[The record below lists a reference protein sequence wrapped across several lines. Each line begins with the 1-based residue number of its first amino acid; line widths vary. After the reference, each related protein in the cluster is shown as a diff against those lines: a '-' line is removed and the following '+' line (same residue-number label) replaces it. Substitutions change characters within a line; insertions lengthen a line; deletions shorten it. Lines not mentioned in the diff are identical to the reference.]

1 MLSELSIKNF
11 AIIDDLS
18 IRLADGLT
26 IFSGETGA
34 GKSIIINA
42 VNLVLGSR
50 ATAKMIRTGAES
62 AELSALFYLPG
73 NSPARSIIADQ
84 GYGTGGG
91 NGADSPDELII
102 RRIIS
107 ANNRHKV
114 YINDRPATMQLLAS
128 VTENLA
134 AISGQHE
141 HQRLLK
147 EARHLLFLDQFAG
160 LAGLRNAVYE
170 AYHET
175 LPLLRKL
182 EALQNDRE
190 KQDEH
195 LELLKFQK
203 QEIEDA
209 GIAPDEDEK
218 LKAEQAR
225 LKNAE
230 FLYQSLA
237 GAIEALYSGD
247 GAVSERLSEVD
258 KAIGKAAGIDEELS
272 PASETLTDITVRVED
287 VAEQLRGH
295 LDSLSFDERR
305 LEEIQARL
313 DQLTRLKRKYG
324 SSLADVLAYHEKIES
339 ELEGL
344 ENIET
349 AITDAENA
357 LDESRNRLAEKCREL
372 SEKRRA
378 AADALAKQMEAEL
391 ASLKMENTRFSV
403 LVEPI
408 PAGRE
413 SADCLTLAD
422 CAITETGT
430 ERARFMIAPNPGEAL
445 RPLSA
450 IASGG
455 ELSRVI
461 LALKAIMTDSDTAGT
476 LIFDE
481 VDAGIGGEVA
491 EMVGKKLAELA
502 GLHQVICIT
511 HLAQIAKFG
520 RHHYKITKEIE
531 DERTRTLIQPLSE
544 EARIEET
551 ARMISGAD
559 ITPTTRQHAREML
572 LSNSGNSE
580 DRSQESED

>member
-11 AIIDDLS
+11 AIIDDLT
-18 IRLADGLT
+18 IRIDDGLT

-62 AELSALFYLPG
+62 AELSALFYLPE
-73 NSPARSIIADQ
+73 NSPARAILAGQ
-84 GYGTGGG
+84 GYG
-91 NGADSPDELII
+91 ADGEAGDELII

-147 EARHLLFLDQFAG
+147 ETQHLLFLDQFAG
-160 LAGLRNAVYE
+160 LTGLRNAVYE

-175 LPLLRKL
+175 LPLFQKL
-182 EALQNDRE
+182 EKLKKDRE

-209 GIAPDEDEK
+209 GIAPDEEET
-218 LKAEQAR
+218 LKAEQVR

-237 GAIEALYSGD
+237 GAIETLYSGD
-247 GAVSERLSEVD
+247 GAVSERISEVG
-258 KAIGKAAGIDEELS
+258 KAIGKAAGIDDELS
-272 PASETLTDITVRVED
+272 PAAETLTDITVRVED

-295 LDSLSFDERR
+295 LDALSFDERR

-324 SSLADVLAYHEKIES
+324 NSLADVLAYHEKIES

-344 ENIET
+344 ENIEAAIADT
-349 AITDAENA
+349 AKA
-357 LDESRNRLAEKCREL
+357 LEKSREQLAEKCREL
-372 SEKRRA
+372 SEKRRE
-378 AADALAKQMEAEL
+378 AADTLARQMETEL

-403 LVEPI
+403 LIEAI
-408 PAGRE
+408 PPGRE
-413 SADCLTLAD
+413 SADCLTLDDA
-422 CAITETGT
+422 AITEAGT

-461 LALKAIMTDSDTAGT
+461 LALKAIMADSDTAGT

-531 DERTRTLIQPLSE
+531 DARTRTLIQALSE

-572 LSNSGNSE
+572 LNNCGKSE

>member
-11 AIIDDLS
+11 AIIDDLT

-26 IFSGETGA
+26 ILSGETGA

-50 ATAKMIRTGAES
+50 ATAKMIRTGADA
-62 AELSALFYLPG
+62 AELSALFYLPES
-73 NSPARSIIADQ
+73 SPARAMLADQ
-84 GYGTGGG
+84 GYGANGG
-91 NGADSPDELII
+91 NDGDTSDELII

-114 YINDRPATMQLLAS
+114 YINDRPATMQLLAAI
-128 VTENLA
+128 TENLA

-147 EARHLLFLDQFAG
+147 EAQHLLFLDQFAG
-160 LAGLRNAVYE
+160 LTGLRNTVYE

-182 EALQNDRE
+182 EGLQNDRE

-209 GIAPDEDEK
+209 EIAPNEDET

-237 GAIEALYSGD
+237 GAIEVLYSGD
-247 GAVSERLSEVD
+247 GAVSERLSELGKD
-258 KAIGKAAGIDEELS
+258 ISKAAGIDEELS
-272 PASETLTDITVRVED
+272 PAAESLTDITVRVED
-287 VAEQLRGH
+287 VAEELRGH
-295 LDSLSFDERR
+295 LDALFFDERR

-324 SSLADVLAYHEKIES
+324 GSLADVLAYHEKIEA

-344 ENIET
+344 GNIEF
-349 AITDAENA
+349 AIAETEKA
-357 LDESRNRLAEKCREL
+357 LEQSREKLAEKCREL
-372 SEKRRA
+372 SEKRREA
-378 AADALAKQMEAEL
+378 GDGLARQMEAEL
-391 ASLKMENTRFSV
+391 ASLKMEDTRFSV
-403 LVEPI
+403 VIEPI
-408 PAGRE
+408 APGRE
-413 SADCLTLAD
+413 SADCLTLENA
-422 CAITETGT
+422 AITETGT

-461 LALKAIMTDSDTAGT
+461 LALKAIMADSDTAGT

-531 DERTRTLIQPLSE
+531 DARTRTLIQALTE
-544 EARIEET
+544 EARVEET

-572 LSNSGNSE
+572 LSNSG
-580 DRSQESED
+580 ESED